1 MIRVRRN
8 KRGIAPL
15 AGGQSNTAS
24 NVGTAGT
31 GVFKQKTASDLE
43 FMKLNTGTAGGV
55 AVALDAV
62 NSEVDLTLDI
72 HSLALGATPVST
84 DRLAFSDEDTVGDP
98 TKYSQ
103 ISTVWAKAFVAIC
116 NVEGDIVYQ
125 GVGGVV
131 PTKLA
136 IGTAGQLCVVNAGA
150 TAPSWATA
158 KRTIELL
165 AAGGKA
171 TTTSGC
177 GDLTHAE
184 TTTHKVNYQYLPF
197 DKTAAELAFWPPFFL
212 SNWNAGNF
220 KFRVAWTAAS
230 DAGHGVAWTL
240 QGISYTDGDA
250 DDVAFGAAKT
260 VLDDLDTAGDI
271 QISPWST
278 EDLVL
283 GATPTAGDLVT
294 FQLGRNVAHA
304 DDDLDDDARL
314 IAVEIIYTTGSYT
327 DA

>member
-24 NVGTAGT
+24 NVGTAGV

-43 FMKLNTGTAGGV
+43 FKKINVGAIGGV
-55 AVALDAV
+55 LITDDVAD
-62 NSEVDLTLDI
+62 SEVNADLNIDI
-72 HSLALGATPVST
+72 LTQDLLPNATG
-84 DRLAFSDEDTVGDP
+84 SDQMAYDDAWDANKTKKCPMLTVV
-98 TKYSQ
+98 TK
-103 ISTVWAKAFVAIC
+103 
-116 NVEGDIVYQ
+116 G
-125 GVGGVV
+125 GGVLKS
-131 PTKLA
+131 TFLA
-136 IGTAGQLCVVNAGA
+136 AGDMLYGLAAGVYAALNIGTAGQICVVNAGA

-304 DDDLDDDARL
+304 DDDL
-314 IAVEIIYTTGSYT
+314 
-327 DA
+327 